1 MLKFIKSFF
10 GFGKQAEPEVVVEQ
24 PTVVKC
30 GCGRSQSGN
39 CEGLHALS
47 QEDWAAHDA
56 NPKKVKPAAPA
67 KKKPAG
73 KKPAGDKKPSG
84 DKKPRGPRK
93 PKAPK
98 AVKSA

>member
-1 MLKFIKSFF
+1 MINFIKSLF
-10 GFGKQAEPEVVVEQ
+10 GFGKQAEPEVVQEQ
-24 PTVVKC
+24 QKAGPVKC

-39 CEGLHALS
+39 CEGLHKLS
-47 QEDWAAHDA
+47 QEEWATHAA
-56 NPKKVKPAAPA
+56 NPKKPTAPA